1 MNQVPILLI
10 TLGGKERA
18 LRFDNGTLKLIAQKT
33 QQDAL
38 TPMEGLEGYQQ
49 ALYACYY
56 GMLRDYRVQQ
66 LKPDFEMA
74 DVEEWLDAASFE
86 DMINIIK
93 AYNDAYT
100 VRQDSQQQGN
110 GDDKKK

>member
-1 MNQVPILLI
+1 MTNPPIIMI

-33 QQDAL
+33 KQDAL

-56 GMLRDYRVQQ
+56 GILRDYRVQR
-66 LKPDFEMA
+66 LEPDFEIA
-74 DVEEWLDAASFE
+74 DVENWLDAASFE
-86 DMINIIK
+86 DMLYIMRS
-93 AYNDAYT
+93 YNEAYT
-100 VRQDSQQQGN
+100 VKPTEQAQDEA
-110 GDDKKK
+110 DKKK